1 MRVRYA
7 IVVLLIAACCI
18 GGWFFISHERRN
30 TTLQASQPDK
40 VTQPTALH
48 ETADGDTYPHANH
61 SNSFPVI
68 SDVSC
73 ATQSLT
79 ASLSVL
85 FTQQVSQEV
94 SQQTTHCLINT
105 LRVTATHKIYAE
117 LLTHDTFFQ
126 WLSFSFVHQ
135 QALRADLQLSA
146 LLAAQNGF
154 SFLAIVQTLELQ
166 HDVADFLTANNSS
179 LRELNSAILSY
190 LLANSPFELL
200 DLLNAELSDDVNIPI
215 VGLLLSAQHPFS
227 LAELWP
233 ILIKVE
239 LDEERDNLLQRVVQ
253 QYLDKDEEGTMY
265 YLSDFYQFS
274 KGGGYGRKY
283 QFPKAINTLMAWH
296 LNQLNS
302 LTPEDYD
309 KDSSVVIKKVGEL
322 LKNDPQQLFQQ
333 MRQIESA
340 ELQHKVFASVIQSK
354 AFFSLEKQQF
364 LHTLTQQPPELAHL
378 LARAYVLQYAY
389 LEGEEYRAK
398 VEGLQAFLRP
408 VSLNTAEN
416 E

>member
-30 TTLQASQPDK
+30 TTLQANQPDK

-48 ETADGDTYPHANH
+48 ETADGDTYPRANH

-68 SDVSC
+68 SDASC

-79 ASLSVL
+79 TLLSVL

-117 LLTHDTFFQ
+117 LLTNDTFFQ

-274 KGGGYGRKY
+274 KDEGYGRKY